1 MSASFPQMAFWGS
14 FPLAALIV
22 ISGGVRIIISVVKK
36 LRAGKHHEE
45 NSPSGVPYQDEPVLD
60 QPNWIPVDG
69 IVGEGAPSV
78 PLN

>member
-1 MSASFPQMAFWGS
+1 MSASFPEMAFWVI

-22 ISGGVRIIISVVKK
+22 GSGWVMIIISAVKK

-45 NSPSGVPYQDEPVLD
+45 NSPSGVPYQDDPILH
-60 QPNWIPVDG
+60 QSNWTPVDG